1 MVTDGGAGVA
11 LFAAKRCQ
19 MVFFLQFGFIAPI
32 WNSNSPIVRES
43 GSHRHPLF
51 FIALI
56 EPRIGKADPGD
67 RLSGSDKESNAFGKA
82 TQLNAGDD
90 RLIVEE
96 GQEARIAAI
105 IMPEIESLGFRL
117 VRVRL
122 SQMNGLTLQIMAER
136 PDGSMSVED
145 CEELSNAVS
154 PVLDVEDPINAA
166 YHLEVSSPGI
176 DRPLVRRSDFET
188 WAGHVAK
195 LETDQ
200 LIDDGNGKGRKR
212 FKGRIVGLEGDE
224 VHFRRDDAGKD
235 EVAEFTLPLG
245 NISEAKLVL
254 SDDLIREALRRDKAL
269 RKANGLE
276 DEEFDPDN

>member
-1 MVTDGGAGVA
+1 M
-11 LFAAKRCQ
+11 
-19 MVFFLQFGFIAPI
+19 
-32 WNSNSPIVRES
+32 
-43 GSHRHPLF
+43 
-51 FIALI
+51 
-56 EPRIGKADPGD
+56 
-67 RLSGSDKESNAFGKA
+67 NAS
-82 TQLNAGDD
+82 DD
-90 RLIVEE
+90 RLIVEQ

-136 PDGSMSVED
+136 PDGTMSVED

-212 FKGRIVGLEGDE
+212 FKGRIIGLKGDE

-235 EVAEFTLPLG
+235 EAAEFTLPLG